1 MFTTEIFTSF
11 VVNLFKIKR
20 MQNAV
25 LITIGDEILSGNTVD
40 TNSNF
45 IATEL
50 KNIGIKV
57 SQIVTISDEIETIK
71 ETLKSAFEIGDL
83 IITTGGLGP
92 TRDDKTKK
100 ALAEFFD
107 DEIALDEP
115 TFEHL
120 KAYMEKRGRIEILER
135 NREQAFVPTKSTVF
149 QNHFGTAPCMMMQ
162 QNGKLSFSLP
172 GVPYEVK
179 PLIKDQI
186 IPYLK
191 EKFNL
196 NYISTRIVS
205 VVGIPE
211 SILADQIENWELAL
225 PENIALSYLPVGTRV
240 KLRLTA
246 TGENEQF
253 LQIQLENQIQKLSP
267 IIGENIIATSEDKI
281 EKILGEIL
289 HEKELTI
296 STAESCTG
304 GELSILLTSNPGSSK
319 YFIGGMVAYATEMK
333 INILHVSE
341 STVERF
347 TVVSE
352 EVSREMAEGC
362 QNLFKTDIS
371 LSTTGVAGPGKGE
384 DGKDVGTVYYTI
396 RVKNK
401 SESFKLHLPHLDRQD
416 FAFFVSQ
423 KILQDL
429 VGILIK
435 K

>member
-1 MFTTEIFTSF
+1 ME
-11 VVNLFKIKR
+11 K
-20 MQNAV
+20 AV

-45 IATEL
+45 IAAEL

-57 SQIVTISDEIETIK
+57 VRIITISDEVEIIK
-71 ETLKSAFEIGDL
+71 NTLNNAFEDADL

-100 ALAEFFD
+100 AFAEFFN
-107 DEIALDEP
+107 DEIALDET

-120 KAYMEKRGRIEILER
+120 RKYMEKRDRLEILKR
-135 NREQAFVPTKSTVF
+135 NREQAFVPTKSVVF
-149 QNHFGTAPCMMMQ
+149 QNYFGTAPCMMMEQ
-162 QNGKLSFSLP
+162 EGKLCFSLP

-191 EKFNL
+191 ERFSL

-211 SILADQIENWELAL
+211 SILADMIEKWELSL
-225 PENIALSYLPVGTRV
+225 PMNITLSYLPVGTRV

-246 TGENEQF
+246 TGTDDAV
-253 LQIQLENQIQKLSP
+253 LQNQLDEVIQKLLP
-267 IIGENIIATSEDKI
+267 LVKDHVIGVSEDKI
-281 EKILGEIL
+281 EKILGDLLAER
-289 HEKELTI
+289 KFTI

-304 GELSILLTSNPGSSK
+304 GELAKMITSNSGSSK
-319 YFIGGMVAYATEMK
+319 YFLGGIVAYATEK
-333 INILHVSE
+333 KVEILKVSQE
-341 STVERF
+341 TVDQY

-352 EVSREMAEGC
+352 QVAQEMAKGC
-362 QNLFKTDIS
+362 QNLFDTHIA

-384 DGKDVGTVYYTI
+384 DGKEVGTVFYSI
-396 RVKNK
+396 RINDREQT
-401 SESFKLHLPHLDRQD
+401 SKLYMPHLERLD
-416 FAFFVSQ
+416 FMYFVSQ
-423 KILQDL
+423 KIIQDL
-429 VGILIK
+429 ISML
-435 K
+435 

>member
-1 MFTTEIFTSF
+1 ME
-11 VVNLFKIKR
+11 
-20 MQNAV
+20 NAV

-57 SQIVTISDEIETIK
+57 LQIFTISDEIETIK

-83 IITTGGLGP
+83 VITTGGLGP

-107 DEIALDEP
+107 DEIALDDV

-120 KAYMEKRGRIEILER
+120 KNYMEKRGRSEILER

-149 QNHFGTAPCMMMQ
+149 QNHYGTAPCMMME
-162 QNGKLSFSLP
+162 QNGQLSFSLP

-179 PLIKDQI
+179 PLVKDQI

-191 EKFNL
+191 NKFAL
-196 NYISTRIVS
+196 HYICTRIVS

-211 SILADQIENWELAL
+211 SVLADIIEDWELAL
-225 PENIALSYLPVGTRV
+225 PENLALSYLPIGTRV

-246 TGENEQF
+246 SGDDESVLKQ
-253 LQIQLENQIQKLSP
+253 QLEEEIQKLFP
-267 IIGENIIATSEDKI
+267 MVGEHIIATTEDKI
-281 EKILGEIL
+281 EKILGEL
-289 HEKELTI
+289 LTERKLTI

-304 GELSILLTSNPGSSK
+304 GELAKMITSNSGSSK
-319 YFIGGMVAYATEMK
+319 YFLGGIVPYATEK
-333 INILHVSE
+333 KVEILKVSQK
-341 STVERF
+341 TVDEF

-352 EVSREMAEGC
+352 QVAQEMAKGC
-362 QNLFKTDIS
+362 QQLFDTHIS

-384 DGKDVGTVYYTI
+384 DGKEIGTVFYTI
-396 RVKNK
+396 RVNDQDKT
-401 SESFKLHLPHLDRQD
+401 FKLYMPHLDRHD
-416 FAFFVSQ
+416 FMHFVSQ
-423 KILQDL
+423 KIIQDL
-429 VGILIK
+429 VSILVNIQ
-435 K
+435 

>member
-1 MFTTEIFTSF
+1 ME
-11 VVNLFKIKR
+11 K
-20 MQNAV
+20 AV

-57 SQIVTISDEIETIK
+57 SQIFTISDEIETIK
-71 ETLKSAFEIGDL
+71 ATLRSAFETGDL

-107 DEIALDEP
+107 DEIALNEV
-115 TFEHL
+115 TFNHL
-120 KAYMEKRGRIEILER
+120 KAYMEKRGRLEILER

-149 QNHFGTAPCMMMQ
+149 QNHYGTAPCMMMEKEGQ
-162 QNGKLSFSLP
+162 LCFSLP

-179 PLIKDQI
+179 PLIREQI

-191 EKFNL
+191 NKFNL
-196 NYISTRIVS
+196 NHISTRIVS

-211 SILADQIENWELAL
+211 SILADIIEGWEISL
-225 PENIALSYLPVGTRV
+225 PENITLSYLPVGTRV

-246 TGENEQF
+246 TGSDENI
-253 LQIQLENQIQKLSP
+253 LQQQLEEEIQKLFP
-267 IIGENIIATSEDKI
+267 LIGDHIIAASEDKI
-281 EKILGEIL
+281 EKILGEL
-289 HEKELTI
+289 LNEKKLTI

-304 GELSILLTSNPGSSK
+304 GELAKMITSNSGSSK
-319 YFIGGMVAYATEMK
+319 YFIGGLVAYATEK
-333 INILHVSE
+333 KVEILKVSQE
-341 STVERF
+341 TIDQY

-352 EVSREMAEGC
+352 QVAMEMAKGC
-362 QNLFKTDIS
+362 QELFDSNIS

-384 DGKDVGTVYYTI
+384 DGKEVGTVFYTI
-396 RVKNK
+396 RIDDK
-401 SESFKLHLPHLDRQD
+401 EQTFKLFMPHLDRLD
-416 FAFFVSQ
+416 FMYFVSQ
-423 KILQDL
+423 KIIQDL
-429 VGILIK
+429 IGMLISE
-435 K
+435 

>member
-1 MFTTEIFTSF
+1 ME
-11 VVNLFKIKR
+11 
-20 MQNAV
+20 NAV

-57 SQIVTISDEIETIK
+57 SQILTISDEIETIK
-71 ETLKSAFEIGDL
+71 NTLESALATGDL

-100 ALAEFFD
+100 AIAEFFH
-107 DEIALDEP
+107 DEIALDEA
-115 TFEHL
+115 TFNHL
-120 KAYMEKRGRIEILER
+120 KAYMEKRGRLEILER

-149 QNHFGTAPCMMMQ
+149 QNHFGTAPCMMMEQ
-162 QNGKLSFSLP
+162 DGKLLFSLP

-196 NYISTRIVS
+196 SYISTRIVS

-211 SILADQIENWELAL
+211 SILADKIESWELAL
-225 PENIALSYLPVGTRV
+225 PGNLALSYLPVGTRV

-246 TGENEQF
+246 SGDDEKI
-253 LQIQLENQIQKLSP
+253 LQSLLETEIQKLFP
-267 IIGENIIATSEDKI
+267 IIGDHIFATSEDKI
-281 EKILGEIL
+281 DKILGEIL
-289 HEKELTI
+289 NERKMTV

-304 GELSILLTSNPGSSK
+304 GELARMITSNSGSSK
-319 YFIGGMVAYATEMK
+319 YFLGGIVPYATEKK
-333 INILHVSE
+333 IKILKVKKE
-341 STVERF
+341 TVDEF

-352 EVSREMAEGC
+352 QVAMEMAKGC
-362 QNLFKTDIS
+362 QDLFGTDIS

-384 DGKDVGTVYYTI
+384 DGNEIGTVFYTI
-396 RVKNK
+396 RVHDKEVT
-401 SESFKLHLPHLDRQD
+401 SKLYMPHLERQD
-416 FAFFVSQ
+416 FMYFVSQ
-423 KILQDL
+423 KIIQDL
-429 VGILIK
+429 VGILIGK
-435 K
+435 

>member
-1 MFTTEIFTSF
+1 
-11 VVNLFKIKR
+11 

-50 KNIGIKV
+50 KNIGVKV
-57 SQIVTISDEIETIK
+57 VQIFTISDEIEIIK
-71 ETLKSAFEIGDL
+71 NTLKSAFELGDL
-83 IITTGGLGP
+83 VITTGGLGP

-107 DEIALDEP
+107 DEIALDEI

-149 QNHFGTAPCMMMQ
+149 QNHYGTAPCMMMEQ
-162 QNGKLSFSLP
+162 DGKLSFSLP

-186 IPYLK
+186 VPYLK

-211 SILADQIENWELAL
+211 SILADRIEEWELAL
-225 PENIALSYLPVGTRV
+225 PENLALSYLPVGTRV

-246 TGENEQF
+246 TGTNDDA
-253 LQIQLENQIQKLSP
+253 LQIQLEDEIQKLFP

-289 HEKELTI
+289 SEKELTI
-296 STAESCTG
+296 SSAESCTG
-304 GELSILLTSNPGSSK
+304 GHLSQMLTSNPGSSK
-319 YFIGGMVAYATEMK
+319 YFIGGVVAYATQK
-333 INILHVSE
+333 KTDILHVSE
-341 STVERF
+341 STIERF
-347 TVVSE
+347 TVVSR
-352 EVSREMAEGC
+352 EVAREMADGC
-362 QNLFKTDIS
+362 QNLFKSDIS

-384 DGKDVGTVYYTI
+384 DGKDVGLVYYTI
-396 RVKNK
+396 NVNNE
-401 SESFKLHLPHLDRQD
+401 SETFKLHLPHLDRQD
-416 FAFFVSQ
+416 FIYFVSQ
-423 KILQDL
+423 KIIQDL
-429 VGILIK
+429 VGILISK
-435 K
+435 

>member
-1 MFTTEIFTSF
+1 ME
-11 VVNLFKIKR
+11 K
-20 MQNAV
+20 AV

-50 KNIGIKV
+50 KNIGIQV
-57 SQIVTISDEIETIK
+57 SQILTISDEIETIK
-71 ETLKSAFEIGDL
+71 STLRSAFEIGDL

-100 ALAEFFD
+100 ALAEFFND
-107 DEIALDEP
+107 TIALDQV

-120 KAYMEKRGRIEILER
+120 KKYMEKRGRADIIER
-135 NREQAFVPTKSTVF
+135 NKEQAFVPTKSLVF
-149 QNHFGTAPCMMMQ
+149 QNYYGTAPCIMLEQ
-162 QNGKLSFSLP
+162 DGKLCFSLP

-191 EKFNL
+191 NKFNL
-196 NYISTRIVS
+196 NYIATRIVS

-211 SILADQIENWELAL
+211 SVLANTIESWELSL

-240 KLRLTA
+240 KLRLTV
-246 TGENEQF
+246 TGSDETV
-253 LQIQLENQIQKLSP
+253 LQDQLEHEIQKLLP
-267 IIGENIIATSEDKI
+267 LIRDNVIAVSEDKI

-289 HEKELTI
+289 SERMLTI

-304 GELSILLTSNPGSSK
+304 GELAKMITSNSGSSK
-319 YFIGGMVAYATEMK
+319 YFLGGIVTYATEK
-333 INILHVSE
+333 KVEILKVSQE
-341 STVERF
+341 TVDQF

-352 EVSREMAEGC
+352 QVAQEMAKGC
-362 QNLFKTDIS
+362 QKLFNTDIS

-384 DGKDVGTVYYTI
+384 DGKEVGTVFYTI
-396 RVKNK
+396 RINDKEQT
-401 SESFKLHLPHLDRQD
+401 SKLYLPHLERLD
-416 FAFFVSQ
+416 FMNFVSQ
-423 KILQDL
+423 KIIQDL
-429 VGILIK
+429 IGMLISA
-435 K
+435 

>member
-1 MFTTEIFTSF
+1 
-11 VVNLFKIKR
+11 

-25 LITIGDEILSGNTVD
+25 LITIGDEILSGNTID

-45 IATEL
+45 IANEL

-57 SQIVTISDEIETIK
+57 VQIFTISDEVETIK
-71 ETLKSAFEIGDL
+71 ITLKSAFEIGN
-83 IITTGGLGP
+83 IVITTGGLGP

-107 DEIALDEP
+107 DKIALDEV

-120 KAYMEKRGRIEILER
+120 KNYMEKRGRSEILER

-149 QNHFGTAPCMMMQ
+149 QNHFGTAPCMMMEQ
-162 QNGKLSFSLP
+162 KGKLSFSLP

-191 EKFNL
+191 NKFNL
-196 NYISTRIVS
+196 NYISTRIIS

-211 SILADQIENWELAL
+211 SILADIIESWELAL
-225 PENIALSYLPVGTRV
+225 PENLALSYLPVGTRV

-246 TGENEQF
+246 TGIDESF
-253 LQIQLENQIQKLSP
+253 LQIQLENEIQKLFP
-267 IIGENIIATSEDKI
+267 LIGKNIIATSEDKI

-289 HEKELTI
+289 QDKKLTV

-304 GELSILLTSNPGSSK
+304 GELAKMIVSNPGSSK
-319 YFIGGMVAYATEMK
+319 YFVGGIIPYATEKK
-333 INILHVSE
+333 IQILNVSQKTIDE
-341 STVERF
+341 F
-347 TVVSE
+347 TVVSAQVAE
-352 EVSREMAEGC
+352 EMALGC
-362 QNLFKTDIS
+362 QKLFGSDIS

-384 DGKDVGTVYYTI
+384 DGKEIGTVFYTI
-396 RVKNK
+396 RVKEDVTNG
-401 SESFKLHLPHLDRQD
+401 KLYLPHLDRPD
-416 FAFFVSQ
+416 FSYFVSQ
-423 KILQDL
+423 KIIQDL
-429 VGILIK
+429 VGILINK
-435 K
+435 

>member
-11 VVNLFKIKR
+11 VWNLFKIKR

-57 SQIVTISDEIETIK
+57 SQIITISDEVETIK
-71 ETLKSAFEIGDL
+71 STLKLAFEMGDL
-83 IITTGGLGP
+83 VITTGGLGP

-107 DEIALDEP
+107 DEIALDEA

-120 KAYMEKRGRIEILER
+120 KAYMERRGRIEILER

-179 PLIKDQI
+179 PLIKGQI

-211 SILADQIENWELAL
+211 SILADQIEEWELSL
-225 PENIALSYLPVGTRV
+225 PENLALSYLPVGTRV

-246 TGENEQF
+246 TGTDENV
-253 LQIQLENQIQKLSP
+253 LQGQLENEIQKLFP

-289 HEKELTI
+289 SEKKLTI

-304 GELSILLTSNPGSSK
+304 GELALLITSNPGSSK
-319 YFIGGMVAYATEMK
+319 YFIGGVVAYATQK
-333 INILHVSE
+333 KTDILGVSE
-341 STVERF
+341 GVIERF

-352 EVSREMAEGC
+352 EVAREMAEGC

-384 DGKDVGTVYYTI
+384 DGKEVGLVYYTI
-396 RVKNK
+396 KVKN
-401 SESFKLHLPHLDRQD
+401 ESQTFKLYMPHLDRQD
-416 FAFFVSQ
+416 FIYFVSQ
-423 KILQDL
+423 KIIQDL
-429 VGILIK
+429 VGILIAQ
-435 K
+435 

>member
-1 MFTTEIFTSF
+1 
-11 VVNLFKIKR
+11 

-50 KNIGIKV
+50 KNIGVKV
-57 SQIVTISDEIETIK
+57 VQIFTISDEIEVIK
-71 ETLKSAFEIGDL
+71 NTLKSAFELGDL
-83 IITTGGLGP
+83 VITTGGLGP

-100 ALAEFFD
+100 ALAEYFE
-107 DEIALDEP
+107 DEIALDEV

-120 KAYMEKRGRIEILER
+120 KGYMERRGRIEILER

-149 QNHFGTAPCMMMQ
+149 QNHYGTAPCMMMVQ
-162 QNGKLSFSLP
+162 DGKLSFSLP

-191 EKFNL
+191 DKFNL

-211 SILADQIENWELAL
+211 SILADTIEDWELAL
-225 PENIALSYLPVGTRV
+225 PENLALSYLPVGTRV

-246 TGENEQF
+246 TGTDDEV
-253 LQIQLENQIQKLSP
+253 LQNQLEHEIQKLFP

-281 EKILGEIL
+281 EKILSEIL
-289 HEKELTI
+289 NEKDLTI

-304 GELSILLTSNPGSSK
+304 GYLAQMLTSNPGSSK
-319 YFIGGMVAYATEMK
+319 YFIGGVVAYATQK
-333 INILHVSE
+333 KTDILHVSE
-341 STVERF
+341 GTIERF
-347 TVVSE
+347 TVVSR
-352 EVSREMAEGC
+352 EVSREMADGC
-362 QNLFKTDIS
+362 QSLFKSDIS

-384 DGKDVGTVYYTI
+384 DGKEVGLVYYTI
-396 RVKNK
+396 NVNSQ
-401 SESFKLHLPHLDRQD
+401 SETFKLHLPHLDRQD
-416 FAFFVSQ
+416 FIYFVSQ
-423 KILQDL
+423 KIIQDL
-429 VGILIK
+429 VGILISK
-435 K
+435 